1 MLNKDD
7 LILPNGYINMP
18 AIIEKGNTF
27 IFIFGARGT
36 GKTWGALEYCYRMRL
51 KFIYMR
57 RTQTQL
63 NLISIDDTNPFK
75 SIDEAITVKPVRKEV
90 TGVYLTDEEG
100 KPSGAPIGYMMALS
114 TIANVRGFDMSDID
128 VLIFDEFE
136 GEAHE
141 RRIKAEDSAFF
152 NAYETINRNR
162 ELIGRKPLK
171 AVLMANSNDMAVPI
185 ILAFKLV
192 HDLENMA
199 RKGQSV
205 LNLDERDISLVLM
218 SLTPISEKKAQTALY
233 KAVGSG
239 TFTDMAINNRF
250 SANDLTN
257 VTTRS
262 FKEYKPLVQVGEIF
276 IYQHK
281 DRRDYY
287 ISPHKHGSFNA
298 IYDADTV
305 SLKKWRKD
313 YYILWLAHL
322 NKLVFFEG
330 YTEKV
335 LFERYFNIG
344 L

>member
-1 MLNKDD
+1 ML
-7 LILPNGYINMP
+7 
-18 AIIEKGNTF
+18 F
-27 IFIFGARGT
+27 RST

-75 SIDEAITVKPVRKEV
+75 SIDEAITVKPIRKEI
-90 TGVYLTDEEG
+90 TGVYLSDEEG

-205 LNLDERDISLVLM
+205 LNLDERNISLILM
-218 SLTPISEKKAQTALY
+218 SLTPISEKKVQTALY
-233 KAVGSG
+233 KAVGGG
-239 TFTDMAINNRF
+239 TFADMAINNRF

-257 VTTRS
+257 VVTRS

-287 ISPHKHGSFNA
+287 ISPHRHGSFNA
-298 IYDADTV
+298 IYEADTV

>member
-7 LILPNGYINMP
+7 LILPNGYINMS
-18 AIIEKGNTF
+18 AIIEKGNAFT
-27 IFIFGARGT
+27 FIFGARGT

-75 SIDEAITVKPVRKEV
+75 SIDEAITVKPIRKEI
-90 TGVYLTDEEG
+90 TGVYLSDEEG

-205 LNLDERDISLVLM
+205 LNLDERNISLILM

-233 KAVGSG
+233 KAVGGG

-257 VTTRS
+257 VVTRS

-287 ISPHKHGSFNA
+287 ISPHRHGSFNA
-298 IYDADTV
+298 IYEADTV